1 MATSMSRRSSRLPI
15 QKGDE
20 EMLRTK
26 FPPARIRV
34 SMGSTVYRR
43 LGQNSL
49 SFHASS
55 QMVSAMRFPQN
66 ENKS

>member
-1 MATSMSRRSSRLPI
+1 MSRRSSRLPI

-20 EMLRTK
+20 EMLSTK
-26 FPPARIRV
+26 LPPARTRA

-49 SFHASS
+49 SFQASS
-55 QMVSAMRFPQN
+55 QMVSAMRLPQK